1 MSCCLSAED
10 REAKIINQ
18 AINKQLRD
26 SKTIAHREIK
36 LLLLG
41 TGESGKSTF
50 VKQMRII
57 HGAGYS
63 SKDRSDFAQYIY
75 QNIFTSMQA
84 ILEAMKVLD
93 IALADED
100 NRPAANAIEAV
111 QSDIVKDLIP
121 EHATMLQQLWADAG
135 VQACYAR
142 RREFQLSTSTDF
154 FYSSLSRI
162 ADPEFLPSEQ
172 DVLRVRI
179 PTTGLNEYPFDFP
192 AKNVRFRVIDVG
204 GQRSE
209 RRKWIHCFENVL
221 CIIFLAA
228 ISEYDEVLVEDA
240 EQNRL
245 EESLALFE
253 NIRNA
258 NWFRRTS
265 FILFLNKKDLLEEK
279 LKNSPLETYFPEYA
293 SAKLEYP
300 GNLSEVELGREFIRD
315 MYLAVTEDQTDIYS
329 HFTCATDTEN
339 IRFVFDSVKD
349 TLISEAISKISLS

>member
-1 MSCCLSAED
+1 MAPKGDPLYAP
-10 REAKIINQ
+10 
-18 AINKQLRD
+18 
-26 SKTIAHREIK
+26 
-36 LLLLG
+36 
-41 TGESGKSTF
+41 
-50 VKQMRII
+50 
-57 HGAGYS
+57 GA
-63 SKDRSDFAQYIY
+63 A
-75 QNIFTSMQA
+75 A
-84 ILEAMKVLD
+84 
-93 IALADED
+93 D

-135 VQACYAR
+135 VQDCYAR

-192 AKNVRFRVIDVG
+192 AKNVRIRVIDVG

-240 EQNRL
+240 QQNRL
-245 EESLALFE
+245 EESVELFA

-293 SAKLEYP
+293 YERIAYP
-300 GNLSEVELGREFIRD
+300 GNLSEVEFIRD
-315 MYLAVTEDQTDIYS
+315 MYLAVTEDHNKVYS

-349 TLISEAISKISLS
+349 TLIAETISKISLS